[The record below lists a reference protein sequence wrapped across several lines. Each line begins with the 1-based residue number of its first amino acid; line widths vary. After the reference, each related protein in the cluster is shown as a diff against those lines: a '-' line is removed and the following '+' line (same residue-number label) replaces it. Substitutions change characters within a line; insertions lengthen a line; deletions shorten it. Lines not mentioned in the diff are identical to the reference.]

1 MIVVIKKHINSSMRC
16 LFKILAIFLFT
27 TKTFAATEQIGVIGF
42 VIGDV
47 FNQKGEKL
55 NVGDSIFFG
64 DTISANEGAKSQ
76 LMFIDQTVMTIG
88 SKTELTIDEFIFD
101 PAENTGKLLTTIK
114 AGSVKILTGKISE
127 INPEN
132 LEVKTPAGTIGTRGT
147 EFKASVDPETTQSKI
162 LLVGPGPNNQL
173 NLRPGSVE
181 VSNALGT
188 VVLDQPYLYTELTQN
203 LAPTKAA
210 IISQVELQK
219 FQELEVEPQAP
230 GSTEVPDEESETL
243 LAEGEEE
250 APEGLEQLSEEEI
263 QDIVKGEM
271 FEEGEDEGSL
281 VMDTLVAAL
290 AKGDGGITAQM
301 LGKSFMT
308 SGNTRR
314 VAAGDLPEGME
325 LNSPEAL
332 IFMEDKEMQELE
344 KVMLVSAR
352 VKDVK
357 YVPSKFNQ
365 FSNFD
370 DIRVPILNEETGD
383 VVFLDMGNIDFK
395 PQVMPAGF
403 NPDAGPS
410 FMPRVPEQLFL
421 KGEEGKDNVFINFDE
436 GKFFETV
443 IDPQME
449 ALDAKYMDAVEAGA
463 SQEEIETIF
472 SEMDNVMQ
480 KADEAMVAIDM
491 GRMQNDFIPVGMKLD
506 IFSAE
511 EFTKEQDGF
520 LFDANQYSESW
531 NEAEEG
537 KVAIF
542 QIDGSVNFVNE
553 KEAFAAREA
562 VDNTYE
568 KDFAEAFPEVFK
580 AQKRAEKLAVQAETN
595 TAKLYAEMNQ
605 LMQTGASDEEMKSF
619 SAKIVGREQVYAQAI
634 DAAYQEVTLIE
645 MRADVLMVVEEA
657 ASLKFEIDQ
666 AKKTGMINGVKVS
679 KEEIAD
685 AENEVASLEMK
696 VQADNEKFVTEVKM
710 ASLDLFASQEIK
722 SMNET
727 KLGTLEIQMMEM
739 EIGGAKVLLNIPEMK
754 KEMEIGALPGMQM
767 MAMEI
772 EQEQIK
778 QYYVPMQM
786 MERAAFEQKNQF
798 VVGTTTYSDL
808 NQVSSG
814 SDKYY
819 GNQTDLKI
827 VTAGSY
833 ADDSVKS
840 VGQVA
845 GNFKA
850 TTTIDYSNRTVTQG
864 ADITVNALGRNTTSR
879 TFSVEKGH
887 DYSWQSGNTDVTPA
901 ASFTV
906 EGDGTSSVV
915 DSSLSASAG
924 LNSDVTQGTTYVEDV
939 TNVSTLADTKY
950 LVTVETKVV
959 NTSGN
964 VPAGTAQTTV
974 IVESEQENS
983 GSNISNKASGTDA
996 PASKSK

>member
-1 MIVVIKKHINSSMRC
+1 
-16 LFKILAIFLFT
+16 
-27 TKTFAATEQIGVIGF
+27 
-42 VIGDV
+42 
-47 FNQKGEKL
+47 
-55 NVGDSIFFG
+55 
-64 DTISANEGAKSQ
+64 
-76 LMFIDQTVMTIG
+76 
-88 SKTELTIDEFIFD
+88 
-101 PAENTGKLLTTIK
+101 
-114 AGSVKILTGKISE
+114 
-127 INPEN
+127 
-132 LEVKTPAGTIGTRGT
+132 
-147 EFKASVDPETTQSKI
+147 
-162 LLVGPGPNNQL
+162 
-173 NLRPGSVE
+173 
-181 VSNALGT
+181 
-188 VVLDQPYLYTELTQN
+188 
-203 LAPTKAA
+203 
-210 IISQVELQK
+210 
-219 FQELEVEPQAP
+219 
-230 GSTEVPDEESETL
+230 
-243 LAEGEEE
+243 
-250 APEGLEQLSEEEI
+250 
-263 QDIVKGEM
+263 
-271 FEEGEDEGSL
+271 
-281 VMDTLVAAL
+281 
-290 AKGDGGITAQM
+290 
-301 LGKSFMT
+301 MT

-491 GRMQNDFIPVGMKLD
+491 GRMQTDFTPVGMKLD

-542 QIDGSVNFVNE
+542 QIDGSVNFVDE

-685 AENEVASLEMK
+685 AENEVALLEMK

-710 ASLDLFASQEIK
+710 ASSDLFASQEIK
-722 SMNET
+722 SMNKT
-727 KLGTLEIQMMEM
+727 QLGTPEMQMMET
-739 EIGGAKVLLNIPEMK
+739 EIEGVKVLLNIPEMQK
-754 KEMEIGALPGMQM
+754 MAIGETPEMQM
-767 MAMEI
+767 MAMEML
-772 EQEQIK
+772 QIK

-786 MERAAFEQKNQF
+786 MGRAAFEQKDQF
-798 VVGTTTYSDL
+798 IIGTTTYSDL

-819 GNQTDLKI
+819 GNQTDLLI
-827 VTAGSY
+827 VTAGSG
-833 ADDSVKS
+833 ADNSVKDA
-840 VGQVA
+840 GQVA

-864 ADITVNALGRNTTSR
+864 AEITVNKLGKNTTSR
-879 TFSVEKGH
+879 SFNVETGH
-887 DYSWQSGNTDVTPA
+887 DYSMQLSGQAKPIASYNVSGDDNSNAVESGGATSLTGAVSTLATD
-901 ASFTV
+901 
-906 EGDGTSSVV
+906 
-915 DSSLSASAG
+915 
-924 LNSDVTQGTTYVEDV
+924 GTTYVEQ
-939 TNVSTLADTKY
+939 STAANTHY
-950 LVTVETKVV
+950 LVTVSSDIQ
-959 NTSGN
+959 NTSGQ
-964 VPAGTAQTTV
+964 VAAGTVQTTV
-974 IVESEQENS
+974 TVESEQAAS
-983 GSNISNKASGTDA
+983 GSNISNKASGTDS
-996 PASKSK
+996 PATKQ

>member
-1 MIVVIKKHINSSMRC
+1 MIIVSEKYINSSMKFI
-16 LFKILAIFLFT
+16 LKILAIFLFT
-27 TKTFAATEQIGVIGF
+27 TKTFAATEQIGIIGF
-42 VIGDV
+42 VIGDI

-101 PAENTGKLLTTIK
+101 PVENTGKLLTTIK

-127 INPEN
+127 NNPEN

-173 NLRPGSVE
+173 DLRPGSVE

-188 VVLDQPYLYTELTQN
+188 VTLDQPYLYTELTQN
-203 LAPTKAA
+203 LAPTEAA
-210 IISQVELQK
+210 IISQAELQK

-230 GSTEVPDEESETL
+230 GSTEVLDEESETL

-250 APEGLEQLSEEEI
+250 VPEGLEQLSEEEI

-271 FEEGEDEGSL
+271 FAEGEDEGSL

-308 SGNTRR
+308 SGDTRR

-352 VKDVK
+352 VKDVE

-370 DIRVPILNEETGD
+370 DIRVPILNEKTGE

-410 FMPRVPEQLFL
+410 LRSRAPEQIFL

-436 GKFFETV
+436 GQFFEEV
-443 IDPQME
+443 INPEME
-449 ALDAKYMDAVEAGA
+449 ALDTKYMDAMEAGA
-463 SQEEIETIF
+463 SQEEMEAIF
-472 SEMDNVMQ
+472 NEMDGVIK

-491 GRMQNDFIPVGMKLD
+491 GRMQTDFMPVGMRLD
-506 IFSAE
+506 IFSKD

-531 NEAEEG
+531 DEAEEG

-542 QIDGSVNFVNE
+542 QIDGSVDFVDE
-553 KEAFAAREA
+553 KEAFAAREE
-562 VDNTYE
+562 VDKAYE
-568 KDFAEAFPEVFK
+568 SDFAEAFPEVFK
-580 AQKRAEKLAVQAETN
+580 AEKRAEKLVIQAEAN
-595 TAKLYAEMNQ
+595 TAKLYAEMDQ
-605 LMQTGASDEEMKSF
+605 LMQTGASDEEMKNF
-619 SAKIVGREQVYAQAI
+619 SAKIDGRKQVYTQAI
-634 DAAYQEVTLIE
+634 DAAYQEVTLVE

-657 ASLKFEIDQ
+657 ASLKSEIDQ

-685 AENEVASLEMK
+685 AENEVALLEMK

-710 ASLDLFASQEIK
+710 ASSDLFASQEIK
-722 SMNET
+722 SMNKT
-727 KLGTLEIQMMEM
+727 QLGTPEMQMMET
-739 EIGGAKVLLNIPEMK
+739 EIEGVKVLLNIPEMQK
-754 KEMEIGALPGMQM
+754 MAIGETPEMQM
-767 MAMEI
+767 MAMEML
-772 EQEQIK
+772 QIK

-786 MERAAFEQKNQF
+786 MGRAAFEQKDQF
-798 VVGTTTYSDL
+798 IIGTTTYSDL

-819 GNQTDLKI
+819 GNQTDLLI
-827 VTAGSY
+827 VTAGAG
-833 ADDSVKS
+833 ADNSVKDA
-840 VGQVA
+840 GQVA

-864 ADITVNALGRNTTSR
+864 AEITVSKLGKNTTSR
-879 TFSVEKGH
+879 SFNVETGH
-887 DYSWQSGNTDVTPA
+887 DYSMQLSGQAKPIASYNVSGDDNSNAVESGGATSLTGAVSTAATD
-901 ASFTV
+901 
-906 EGDGTSSVV
+906 
-915 DSSLSASAG
+915 
-924 LNSDVTQGTTYVEDV
+924 GTTYVEQ
-939 TNVSTLADTKY
+939 STAANTHY
-950 LVTVETKVV
+950 LVTVSSDIQ
-959 NTSGN
+959 NTSGQ
-964 VPAGTAQTTV
+964 VAAGTVQTTV
-974 IVESEQENS
+974 TVESEQAAS
-983 GSNISNKASGTDA
+983 GSNISNKASGTDS
-996 PASKSK
+996 PATKQ

>member
-1 MIVVIKKHINSSMRC
+1 MIIVSEKYINSSMKFI
-16 LFKILAIFLFT
+16 FKILAIFLFT
-27 TKTFAATEQIGVIGF
+27 TKTFAATEQIGIIGF
-42 VIGDV
+42 VIGDI

-64 DTISANEGAKSQ
+64 DTISAAEGAKSQ

-101 PAENTGKLLTTIK
+101 PVENTGKLLTTIK

-127 INPEN
+127 NNPEN

-173 NLRPGSVE
+173 DLRPGSVE

-188 VVLDQPYLYTELTQN
+188 VTLDQPYLYTELTQN
-203 LAPTKAA
+203 LAPTEAA
-210 IISQVELQK
+210 IISQAELQK

-230 GSTEVPDEESETL
+230 GSTEVLDEESETL

-271 FEEGEDEGSL
+271 FAEGEDEGSL

-308 SGNTRR
+308 SGDTRR

-352 VKDVK
+352 VKDVE

-370 DIRVPILNEETGD
+370 DIRVPILNEKTGE

-395 PQVMPAGF
+395 PQVMPAGL

-410 FMPRVPEQLFL
+410 LRSRAPEQIFL

-436 GKFFETV
+436 GQFFEEV
-443 IDPQME
+443 INPEME
-449 ALDAKYMDAVEAGA
+449 ALDTKYMDAMEAGA
-463 SQEEIETIF
+463 SQEEMEAIF
-472 SEMDNVMQ
+472 NEMDGVIK

-491 GRMQNDFIPVGMKLD
+491 GRMQTDFMPVGMRLD
-506 IFSAE
+506 IFSKE

-531 NEAEEG
+531 DEAEEG

-542 QIDGSVNFVNE
+542 QIDGSVDFVDE
-553 KEAFAAREA
+553 KEAFAAREE
-562 VDNTYE
+562 VDKAYE
-568 KDFAEAFPEVFK
+568 VDFAEAFPEIY
-580 AQKRAEKLAVQAETN
+580 QAEKKAESLMIQAEKQ
-595 TAKLYAEMNQ
+595 AAVLY
-605 LMQTGASDEEMKSF
+605 
-619 SAKIVGREQVYAQAI
+619 EQVYQLQEAGGSTDELNVLFKKIDGQMAAAYSEV
-634 DAAYQEVTLIE
+634 DAAFQEVILVEIKTE
-645 MRADVLMVVEEA
+645 VLMVAEEA
-657 ASLKFEIDQ
+657 ASLKSEIAE

-679 KEEIAD
+679 KADIAD
-685 AENEVASLEMK
+685 AEKEVASLEME
-696 VQADNEKFVTEVKM
+696 VQSSKEEFAEEVKYASDGFREIPEIETEMKIEVKIPKMEMKM
-710 ASLDLFASQEIK
+710 AS
-722 SMNET
+722 
-727 KLGTLEIQMMEM
+727 MEM
-739 EIGGAKVLLNIPEMK
+739 EMQELENFY
-754 KEMEIGALPGMQM
+754 KEEEYYRAEEEQYLPD
-767 MAMEI
+767 
-772 EQEQIK
+772 
-778 QYYVPMQM
+778 
-786 MERAAFEQKNQF
+786 QF
-798 VVGTTTYSDL
+798 KVGTTTYSDL

-819 GNQTDLKI
+819 GNQTDLLI
-827 VTAGSY
+827 VTAGAG
-833 ADDSVKS
+833 ADNSVKDA
-840 VGQVA
+840 GQVA

-864 ADITVNALGRNTTSR
+864 AEITVSKLGKNTTSR
-879 TFSVEKGH
+879 SFNVETGH
-887 DYSWQSGNTDVTPA
+887 DYSMQLSGQAKPIASYNVSGDDNSNAVESGGATSLTGAVSTLATD
-901 ASFTV
+901 
-906 EGDGTSSVV
+906 
-915 DSSLSASAG
+915 
-924 LNSDVTQGTTYVEDV
+924 GTTYVEQ
-939 TNVSTLADTKY
+939 STAANTHY
-950 LVTVETKVV
+950 LVTVSSEIK
-959 NTSGN
+959 NTSAQ
-964 VPAGTAQTTV
+964 VAAGTVQTTV
-974 IVESEQENS
+974 TVESEEAVS
-983 GSNISNKASGTDA
+983 GSNISNKASGTDS
-996 PASKSK
+996 PATKQ